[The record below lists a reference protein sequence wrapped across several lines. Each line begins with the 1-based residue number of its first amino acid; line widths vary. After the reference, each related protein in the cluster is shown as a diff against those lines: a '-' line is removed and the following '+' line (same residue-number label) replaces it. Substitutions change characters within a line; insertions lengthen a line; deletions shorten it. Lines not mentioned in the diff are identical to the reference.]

1 MQDLVSFIASKLV
14 DAPEQVSTSEREG
27 EDGTMTV
34 ELRVAK
40 EDLGKI
46 IGKQGRTARSIR
58 AVLAAAADTQGTRCR
73 LEIIE

>member
-1 MQDLVSFIASKLV
+1 MQNLVSFIASKLV
-14 DAPEQVSTSEREG
+14 DAPEQVSTSERAG
-27 EDGTMTV
+27 EDGSMTV

-58 AVLAAAADTQGTRCR
+58 TVLAAAAEKQEKRCR